1 MKMLSCL
8 NELEAAVNTLSNT
21 FRLQLLLLVL
31 VRLLSDS

>member
-8 NELEAAVNTLSNT
+8 NELEAAVHTLSNT
-21 FRLQLLLLVL
+21 FRLYLLLPVL